1 MKKKIRLAAL
11 LLTAL
16 FALASCGKNEGESS
30 GSGESYGESAKEFAK
45 ETMPEYINAP
55 AENPFIVGMWVGIPE
70 YKTIL
75 DENDFV
81 VGQTAWTNEEFLQQ
95 YVWIKEA
102 GFNLASTPNGIF
114 STDHIIRLLEAAD
127 EVGIDQLVWDASLN
141 NVLLNTSLSDDEAL
155 AQARRIVMEYK
166 DYDSFYGNMITDE
179 PGVTEF
185 AALKIA
191 AERYKKLLPDKMFYL
206 NLFPVGVSPNV
217 FARGESEV
225 TLRIRQTDADRKA

>member
-16 FALASCGKNEGESS
+16 FALVSCGKNGGESS

-81 VGQTAWTNEEFLQQ
+81 VLTRLAGRLSRDPSFLNPFA
-95 YVWIKEA
+95 A
-102 GFNLASTPNGIF
+102 GHYGNAGMELLGRAAGSALAKVALGEK
-114 STDHIIRLLEAAD
+114 DVAD
-127 EVGIDQLVWDASLN
+127 EETV
-141 NVLLNTSLSDDEAL
+141 
-155 AQARRIVMEYK
+155 K
-166 DYDSFYGNMITDE
+166 D
-179 PGVTEF
+179 
-185 AALKIA
+185 
-191 AERYKKLLPDKMFYL
+191 
-206 NLFPVGVSPNV
+206 LF
-217 FARGESEV
+217 
-225 TLRIRQTDADRKA
+225 